1 MVFGVVFMEKN
12 TNLKKKWDTF
22 EYLLPHISITE
33 AL

>member
-12 TNLKKKWDTF
+12 TNQKKKLDTF
-22 EYLLPHISITE
+22 ENLLPYISITE